1 MSETIAVAAPTVPPP
16 VSVGDYRGLMATF
29 PTGVA
34 VVTTADIDGKL
45 WGATCSSICSVTL
58 SPPTLL
64 VCIREQSPTLQALL
78 RRRSFA
84 VNLLH
89 RSAQRTAE
97 LFASA
102 DPERFARV
110 RIRNTGSEAG
120 PHLTDDAH
128 AIADCHVAGTVPVGD
143 HVIVLGR
150 VSRVTGGGGQP
161 HPLLYGLRTF
171 AAWPTV

>member
-1 MSETIAVAAPTVPPP
+1 MSETIAVSA
-16 VSVGDYRGLMATF
+16 GDYRGLMATF

-34 VVTTADIDGKL
+34 VVTTADVDGRL

-78 RRRSFA
+78 RRGAFA
-84 VNLLH
+84 VNLLRH
-89 RSAQRTAE
+89 SARDTAE

-110 RIRNTGSEAG
+110 RVSNTGSDAG

-128 AIADCHVAGTVPVGD
+128 AIADCHVAGTIEVGD
-143 HVIVLGR
+143 HLIVLGR
-150 VSRVTGGGGQP
+150 VSRVTGAGGHPQ
-161 HPLLYGLRTF
+161 PLLYGLRTF
-171 AAWPTV
+171 AAWPTA